1 MERTLGKPTA
11 RARSRDLTYLSY
23 RSYLSCALVALVL
36 LSAPLS
42 AHDIPA
48 DALMQLF
55 VKPDGQRLHVLVRAP
70 MSAMRDVDYPLRGP
84 GYLQLDRVDPYLAQA
99 ADLWIENGL
108 AIYEGQTRLGA
119 PRLVAVRISLPSD
132 KSFASYDDA
141 VAHLRA
147 PPLPTSTDL
156 IWNQGWLDVE
166 YEYTIASDRARF
178 SIHPAFARLG
188 VRTVTTLR
196 FLPPDGGVSAFE
208 LVGDPGLVGIDPEW
222 YQAAWRFVALGF
234 EHILSGT
241 DHLLF
246 LFCLVIP
253 FRAPRQLVIIVT
265 SFTVAHSVTLI
276 ASAFG
281 FAPDALWFPPLIET
295 LIAVSIVYM
304 ALENIVIAADGAPGG
319 RTGGGSALS
328 ALKHRWMITFAF
340 GLVHGFGFSFALRQ
354 TLQFAGAHMLTSLLS
369 FNVGVEIGQLLV
381 LVVLLP
387 ALALLF
393 RYVVVERLGI
403 ILLSA
408 LVGHTAWHW
417 MLDRAAVLSGFS
429 WPAFD
434 AATAVWAIRGLM
446 VALVLVA
453 AWRIIA
459 ARLRRGALEAVE
471 SGTPLTTKE

>member
-1 MERTLGKPTA
+1 MTA
-11 RARSRDLTYLSY
+11 IARSSDLSY
-23 RSYLSCALVALVL
+23 RSYLSCALLALWLFSPARVL
-36 LSAPLS
+36 

-48 DALMQLF
+48 DVLMQLF
-55 VKPDGQRLHVLVRAP
+55 LKPEGQRLHLLVRAP
-70 MSAMRDVDYPLRGP
+70 MSAMRDVDFPLRGP
-84 GYLQLDRVDPYLAQA
+84 GYLQFDRVDPFVAQA
-99 ADLWIENGL
+99 ADLWIANSV
-108 AIYEGQTRLGA
+108 AIYEGQTRLDA
-119 PRLVAVRISLPSD
+119 PRLFAARISLPSD
-132 KSFASYDDA
+132 KSFVSYDDA

-147 PPLPTSTDL
+147 PPLPVTTDL

-166 YEYTIASDRARF
+166 YEYTIASDRAKF
-178 SIHPAFARLG
+178 SINPTFARLG
-188 VRTVTTLR
+188 VRTVTALR

-208 LVGDPGLVGIDPEW
+208 LIGDPGLVRIDPEW
-222 YQAAWRFVALGF
+222 YQAARRFVGLGF

-246 LFCLVIP
+246 LFCLIIP
-253 FRAPRQLVIIVT
+253 FRQFRQLVVIVT

-281 FAPDALWFPPLIET
+281 FAPDALWFPPFIEL

-304 ALENIVIAADGAPGG
+304 ALENIVIAADGAPGEAAQNG
-319 RTGGGSALS
+319 LRRLRQ
-328 ALKHRWMITFAF
+328 RWMITFAF

-354 TLQFAGAHMLTSLLS
+354 TLQFAGAHMLSSLLS

-393 RYVVVERLGI
+393 RYVVVEKLGI

-417 MLDRAAVLSGFS
+417 MQDRASALSGFS

-434 AATAVWAIRGLM
+434 AATAVWAVRALM
-446 VALVLVA
+446 VALVLIGGWRVA
-453 AWRIIA
+453 AS
-459 ARLRRGALEAVE
+459 RLRRSGLAAIE
-471 SGTPLTTKE
+471 SDTPLTTKE

>member
-1 MERTLGKPTA
+1 MTA
-11 RARSRDLTYLSY
+11 IARSSDLSY
-23 RSYLSCALVALVL
+23 RSYLSCALLALWLFSPARVL
-36 LSAPLS
+36 

-48 DALMQLF
+48 DVLMQLF
-55 VKPDGQRLHVLVRAP
+55 LKPEGQRLHLLVRAP
-70 MSAMRDVDYPLRGP
+70 MSAMRDVDFPLRGP
-84 GYLQLDRVDPYLAQA
+84 GYLQFDRVDPFVAQA
-99 ADLWIENGL
+99 AGLWIANSV
-108 AIYEGQTRLGA
+108 AIYEGQTRLDA
-119 PRLVAVRISLPSD
+119 PRLVAARISLPSD

-147 PPLPTSTDL
+147 PPLPVTTDL

-166 YEYTIASDRARF
+166 YEYTIASDRAKF
-178 SIHPAFARLG
+178 SINPTFARLG
-188 VRTVTTLR
+188 VRTVTALR

-208 LVGDPGLVGIDPEW
+208 LIGDPGLVRIDPEW
-222 YQAAWRFVALGF
+222 YQAARRFVALGF
-234 EHILSGT
+234 EHILSGA

-246 LFCLVIP
+246 LFCLIIP
-253 FRAPRQLVIIVT
+253 FRQFRQLVIIVT

-281 FAPDALWFPPLIET
+281 FAPDALWFPPFIEL

-304 ALENIVIAADGAPGG
+304 ALENIVIAADGAPGEAAQNG
-319 RTGGGSALS
+319 LRRLRQ
-328 ALKHRWMITFAF
+328 RWMITFAF

-354 TLQFAGAHMLTSLLS
+354 TLQFAGAHMLSSLLS

-393 RYVVVERLGI
+393 RYVVVEKLGI

-417 MLDRAAVLSGFS
+417 MQDRASALSGFS

-434 AATAVWAIRGLM
+434 AATAVWAVRALM
-446 VALVLVA
+446 VALVLIGGWRVA
-453 AWRIIA
+453 AS
-459 ARLRRGALEAVE
+459 RLRRSGLAAIE
-471 SGTPLTTKE
+471 SDTPLTTKE

>member
-1 MERTLGKPTA
+1 LA
-11 RARSRDLTYLSY
+11 
-23 RSYLSCALVALVL
+23 ALVL
-36 LSAPLS
+36 VSAPLS

-48 DALMQLF
+48 DVLMQLF
-55 VKPDGQRLHVLVRAP
+55 LKPEGSRLHLVVRAP
-70 MSAMRDVDYPLRGP
+70 MSAMRDVDFPVRGP
-84 GYLQLDRVDPYLAQA
+84 GYLQLDRVDLFAAQA
-99 ADLWIENGL
+99 ADLWIGNSV
-108 AIYEGQTRLGA
+108 AIYEGETRLGA
-119 PRLVAVRISLPSD
+119 PRLVATRISLPSD
-132 KSFASYDDA
+132 KSFASYDTA

-147 PPLPTSTDL
+147 PPLPPTTDL
-156 IWNQGWLDVE
+156 ISTQGWLDVE
-166 YEYTIASDRARF
+166 YEYTIASDRAKF
-178 SIHPAFARLG
+178 SINPTFARLG
-188 VRTVTTLR
+188 VRTVTALR

-208 LVGDPGLVGIDPEW
+208 LIGDPGVVRIDPEW

-253 FRAPRQLVIIVT
+253 FRKLRQLVIIVT

-281 FAPDALWFPPLIET
+281 AAPDALWFPPLIET

-304 ALENIVIAADGAPGG
+304 ALENIVIAADGAPNAGARDG
-319 RTGGGSALS
+319 LRG
-328 ALKHRWMITFAF
+328 LKHRWLITFAF

-393 RYVVVERLGI
+393 RYVVVEKLGI

-417 MLDRAAVLSGFS
+417 MQDRAAVLSGFS
-429 WPAFD
+429 WPALD
-434 AATAVWAIRGLM
+434 AVTALWAIRALM
-446 VALVLVA
+446 VALVLFA
-453 AWRIIA
+453 GWRLLS
-459 ARLRRGALEAVE
+459 ARRRREKMTE
-471 SGTPLTTKE
+471 KMTPGMILGKNHTSHDFD

>member
-1 MERTLGKPTA
+1 MTATA
-11 RARSRDLTYLSY
+11 RSADRSY
-23 RSYLSCALVALVL
+23 RSGLWCAVAALVL

-48 DALMQLF
+48 DVLMQLF
-55 VKPDGQRLHVLVRAP
+55 LKPEGQRLHLLVRAP
-70 MSAMRDVDYPLRGP
+70 MSAMRDVEFPLRGP
-84 GYLQLDRVDPYLAQA
+84 GFLQLDRSDSFVAQA
-99 ADLWIENGL
+99 ADLWIGNSV
-108 AIYEGQTRLGA
+108 AIYEGQTRLGP
-119 PRLVAVRISLPSD
+119 PRLVAARISLPSD
-132 KSFASYDDA
+132 KSFASYDEA

-147 PPLPTSTDL
+147 APLPASTDL
-156 IWNQGWLDVE
+156 IWNQGWIDVD
-166 YEYTIASDRARF
+166 YDYTITSDRAKF
-178 SIHPAFARLG
+178 SINPAFARLG
-188 VRTVTTLR
+188 VRTVTALR

-208 LVGDPGLVGIDPEW
+208 LVGDPGIVRIDPEW

-246 LFCLVIP
+246 LCCLVIP
-253 FRAPRQLVIIVT
+253 FRQFRQLVIIVT

-281 FAPDALWFPPLIET
+281 VAPDALWFPPLIET

-304 ALENIVIAADGAPGG
+304 ALENIVIAADGAPNAGARDG
-319 RTGGGSALS
+319 LRS
-328 ALKHRWMITFAF
+328 LKHRWMITFAF

-381 LVVLLP
+381 LVVVLP
-387 ALALLF
+387 ALALFF
-393 RYVVVERLGI
+393 RYVVVEKLGI

-417 MLDRAAVLSGFS
+417 MQDRASALSGFS
-429 WPAFD
+429 WPALD
-434 AATAVWAIRGLM
+434 AATAVWAVRGLM
-446 VALVLVA
+446 VALILFA
-453 AWRIIA
+453 GWRILS
-459 ARLRRGALEAVE
+459 ARLRRGNEKM
-471 SGTPLTTKE
+471 TPGVILRKNHTSHDFD

>member
-1 MERTLGKPTA
+1 
-11 RARSRDLTYLSY
+11 
-23 RSYLSCALVALVL
+23 
-36 LSAPLS
+36 
-42 AHDIPA
+42 
-48 DALMQLF
+48 MQLF
-55 VKPDGQRLHVLVRAP
+55 LKPEGSRLHLVVRAP
-70 MSAMRDVDYPLRGP
+70 MSAMRDVDFPLRGP
-84 GYLQLDRVDPYLAQA
+84 GYLELGRAESFVAQA
-99 ADLWIENGL
+99 ADLWIANSV

-119 PRLVAVRISLPSD
+119 PRLVAARISLPSD
-132 KSFASYDDA
+132 KSFASYDTA
-141 VAHLRA
+141 VANLRA
-147 PPLPTSTDL
+147 PPLPSTTDL

-166 YEYTIASDRARF
+166 FEYAIASDRAKF
-178 SIHPAFARLG
+178 SINPTFARLG
-188 VRTVTTLR
+188 IRTVTALR

-208 LVGDPGLVGIDPEW
+208 LVGDPGLVQIDPEW
-222 YQAAWRFVALGF
+222 YQAAWRFVVLGF

-253 FRAPRQLVIIVT
+253 FRKLRQLIVIVT

-304 ALENIVIAADGAPGG
+304 ALENIVIAADGAPSSLSARGAPPP
-319 RTGGGSALS
+319 RSAAPALADSLSSRQPRALS
-328 ALKHRWMITFAF
+328 APELLQHRWMLTFAF

-354 TLQFAGAHMLTSLLS
+354 TLQFAGAHMLSSLLS

-381 LVVLLP
+381 LAVLLP

-393 RYVVVERLGI
+393 RYVVVEKLGI
-403 ILLSA
+403 IMLSA

-417 MLDRAAVLSGFS
+417 MLDRADALSAFS

-434 AATAVWAIRGLM
+434 AATAAAAIRWLM
-446 VALVLVA
+446 IALVVVA
-453 AWRIIA
+453 GWRLLSG
-459 ARLRRGALEAVE
+459 RRRREKMRPGEMTPGVVLRKNRT
-471 SGTPLTTKE
+471 SHDFD

>member
-1 MERTLGKPTA
+1 
-11 RARSRDLTYLSY
+11 
-23 RSYLSCALVALVL
+23 
-36 LSAPLS
+36 
-42 AHDIPA
+42 
-48 DALMQLF
+48 MQLF
-55 VKPDGQRLHVLVRAP
+55 LKPEGQRLHLLVRAP
-70 MSAMRDVDYPLRGP
+70 MSAMRDVDFPLRGP
-84 GYLQLDRVDPYLAQA
+84 GYLQLDRADPFVAQA
-99 ADLWIENGL
+99 ASLWIANSV
-108 AIYEGQTRLGA
+108 AIYEGQTRLDA
-119 PRLVAVRISLPSD
+119 PRLVAARISLPSD

-141 VAHLRA
+141 VGACARAAAAGDDRSHLESGLARRRC
-147 PPLPTSTDL
+147 
-156 IWNQGWLDVE
+156 
-166 YEYTIASDRARF
+166 YEYTIASDRAKF
-178 SIHPAFARLG
+178 SINPAFARLG
-188 VRTVTTLR
+188 VRTVTALR
-196 FLPPDGGVSAFE
+196 FLPPGGGVSAFE
-208 LVGDPGLVGIDPEW
+208 LIGDPGLVRIDPEW

-253 FRAPRQLVIIVT
+253 FRQFRQLVVIVT

-304 ALENIVIAADGAPGG
+304 ALENIVIAADGAP
-319 RTGGGSALS
+319 SAAQDGLRR
-328 ALKHRWMITFAF
+328 LRQRWMITFAF

-354 TLQFAGAHMLTSLLS
+354 TLQFAGAHMLSSLLS

-393 RYVVVERLGI
+393 RYVVVEKLGI

-417 MLDRAAVLSGFS
+417 MQDRAAALSGFS

-434 AATAVWAIRGLM
+434 AATAVWIVRGLM
-446 VALVLVA
+446 LALVLFAGWRVVA
-453 AWRIIA
+453 G
-459 ARLRRGALEAVE
+459 RLRRSGLAAIE
-471 SGTPLTTKE
+471 SDTPPDDQGMRK

>member
-1 MERTLGKPTA
+1 MY
-11 RARSRDLTYLSY
+11 LTY
-23 RSYLSCALVALVL
+23 RSYLKNLSCVLLAALFF

-48 DALMQLF
+48 DVLMQLF
-55 VKPDGQRLHVLVRAP
+55 LKPEGTRLRLVVRAP
-70 MSAMRDVDYPLRGP
+70 IGAMRDVEFPLRGP
-84 GYLQLDRVDPYLAQA
+84 GYLQLDRADPFVAQA
-99 ADLWIENGL
+99 ADLWIANSV
-108 AIYEGQTRLGA
+108 AIYEGETRLGA
-119 PRLVAVRISLPSD
+119 PRLVAARISLPSD
-132 KSFASYDDA
+132 RSFASYDEA

-147 PPLPTSTDL
+147 PPLPPTTDL
-156 IWNQGWLDVE
+156 IATQGWLDVE
-166 YEYTIASDRARF
+166 YEYTIASDRAKF
-178 SIHPAFARLG
+178 SINPTFARLG
-188 VRTVTTLR
+188 VRTVTALR

-208 LVGDPGLVGIDPEW
+208 LVGDPGVVRIDPEW

-253 FRAPRQLVIIVT
+253 FRKLRQLVIIVT
-265 SFTVAHSVTLI
+265 SFTIAHSVTLI

-281 FAPDALWFPPLIET
+281 AAPDALWFPPLIET

-304 ALENIVIAADGAPGG
+304 ALENIVIAADASPGAGD
-319 RTGGGSALS
+319 ALRG
-328 ALKHRWMITFAF
+328 LKHRWTITFAF

-354 TLQFAGAHMLTSLLS
+354 TLQFGGAHMLTSLLS

-393 RYVVVERLGI
+393 RYVVVEKVGI
-403 ILLSA
+403 ILLST

-417 MLDRAAVLSGFS
+417 MQDRAAILSGFS

-434 AATAVWAIRGLM
+434 AVTALWAIRALM
-446 VALVLVA
+446 VTLVLFA
-453 AWRIIA
+453 GWRLLS
-459 ARLRRGALEAVE
+459 ARRRREKM
-471 SGTPLTTKE
+471 TPGMILGKNHTSHDFD